1 MEIGR
6 RLGDQA
12 AFLDDVDRAYVLSKL
27 EGGLDDPV
35 DLEVAVRRPA
45 SALLLPGAGARSVR
59 GADDARRAEQLG
71 TELAALVPKVRVTV
85 VEGDDDLPTFT
96 VRGRDAGGIRFL
108 GVPRVNL
115 FRALLDAIG
124 RLSTHDHG
132 FDGSRARQLRN
143 LPAGVH
149 AAVFATPT

>member
-6 RLGDQA
+6 RPEGPVA
-12 AFLDDVDRAYVLSKL
+12 YLDDVDRSYVVSKL
-27 EGGLDDPV
+27 EGSMDEPV
-35 DLEVAVRRPA
+35 DLHVSVRRA
-45 SALLLPGAGARSVR
+45 SALLLPGSGGAGNPR

-71 TELAALVPKVRVTV
+71 QELAALVPKVRVTV
-85 VEGDDDLPTFT
+85 VEGEDDLPEFT
-96 VRGRDAGGIRFL
+96 VRARGTGVIRFL

-115 FRALLDAIG
+115 FRALLEAIL

-132 FDGSRARQLRN
+132 FDQAWTRELRQL
-143 LPAGVH
+143 PADVH